1 MTNKKKSKRKFKLK
15 GLLRLI
21 IIIALLVFLIVKIFQ
36 WNTSDSDVT
45 YYLSQGEINI
55 ENNYKGIVIRKEI
68 LVTSQFSGK
77 VTQVLNDGDFVKV
90 NQRIMDITKENESS
104 VSEELSELQ
113 VAEPIEMSRESQE
126 NRIESIKEDIAL
138 AVKNEDYKSVSDLTT
153 ALSLTINTLKEIDA
167 VKDRPVWVQ
176 NIEASDIEIGE
187 SMPVYASDAGILTY
201 YIDGYEDAFTYERAP
216 YLQFN
221 KILEMEII
229 PDLAKSS
236 EVSQG
241 DILCKIVDGSEYYI
255 IVVADTSEYTKYNLY
270 SDVTIEVM
278 GKTSKGSIEK
288 FMAAGDQV
296 AMAIKLTT
304 YIDDFHKKRFIDLKL
319 KQDSYQGLVVNT
331 ASITRK
337 DDQLG
342 VYVVNS
348 LKEVIFKPI
357 QIIYY
362 EGDKAVVKSDLYYE
376 FKDEENIRV
385 ETVRL
390 HDRVIKI
397 AENYQEGD
405 KIK

>member
-15 GLLRLI
+15 GLLRLT
-21 IIIALLVFLIVKIFQ
+21 IIIALLVFLVVKIFQ

-55 ENNYKGIVIRKEI
+55 ENNYKGIIIRKEI

-77 VTQVLNDGDFVKV
+77 VTQVLNDGEFVKV
-90 NQRIMDITKENESS
+90 NQRIMDITKGNDSS
-104 VSEELSELQ
+104 ASEELSELQ
-113 VAEPIEMSRESQE
+113 VTEPIEMSRESQE
-126 NRIESIKEDIAL
+126 KRIESIKEDIAL
-138 AVKNEDYKSVSDLTT
+138 AVKNEDYKSISDLTT
-153 ALSLTINTLKEIDA
+153 ALSLTINTLREIDA
-167 VKDRPVWVQ
+167 VKERPVWVQ
-176 NIEASDIEIGE
+176 NIEAGDIEVGE

-229 PDLAKSS
+229 PDLAKASQ
-236 EVSQG
+236 VSQG

-255 IVVADTSEYTKYNLY
+255 IVVADTSDYTKYNLY
-270 SDVTIEVM
+270 SDVTIEAN

-304 YIDDFHKKRFIDLKL
+304 YIDDFYKKRFIDLKL

-342 VYVVNS
+342 VYVVNN

>member
-15 GLLRLI
+15 GLLRLT
-21 IIIALLVFLIVKIFQ
+21 IIIALLVFLVIKIFQ

-55 ENNYKGIVIRKEI
+55 ENNYKGIIIRKEI

-77 VTQVLNDGDFVKV
+77 VTQVLNDGEFVKV
-90 NQRIMDITKENESS
+90 NQRIMDITKGNDSS
-104 VSEELSELQ
+104 ASEELSELQ
-113 VAEPIEMSRESQE
+113 VTEPIEMSRESQE
-126 NRIESIKEDIAL
+126 KRIESIKEDIAL
-138 AVKNEDYKSVSDLTT
+138 AVKNEDYKSISDLTT
-153 ALSLTINTLKEIDA
+153 ALSLTINTLREIDA
-167 VKDRPVWVQ
+167 VKERPVWVQ
-176 NIEASDIEIGE
+176 NIEASDIEVGE

-229 PDLAKSS
+229 PDLAKASQ
-236 EVSQG
+236 VSQG

-255 IVVADTSEYTKYNLY
+255 IVVADTSDYTKYNLY
-270 SDVTIEVM
+270 SDVTIEAN

-304 YIDDFHKKRFIDLKL
+304 YIDDFYKKRFIDLKL

-342 VYVVNS
+342 VYVVNN